1 MDHCR
6 TCGRRLQPG
15 VAACPRCKTPVDKTP
30 ATTAS
35 RTVRDAGGLNRLR
48 AAHDA
53 APLLAPPPLDS
64 DLTIPDD
71 GFKFIDGRI
80 VHMPDTTSLDSARE
94 TASLGSVNLDSTS
107 EEALPRIPYEP
118 DQTSID
124 DDMTQGAAVPGALTG
139 IEDDAFAPP
148 FFPPPPGYGSAASGS
163 YDDVGMAPTLMPGS
177 EAADDPGE
185 TIVERPVI
193 RAGRGLMQPGDEVD
207 GYVIKQEIGRGGM
220 GRVYRAEH
228 HVTGQEAALKMLL
241 PQLVN
246 DARLKARFV
255 NEAKVLARL
264 EHTNLVR
271 LLGFIESERRAFIV
285 MPYVAGTTLDK
296 CMQREGRLEMSAAF
310 DLFSQM
316 VDGLDHMHR
325 HGVMHRDLKPSNVII
340 QADGKVKITDFG
352 IARAVGSAKLTMEGM
367 VVGTAEYLAPEQA
380 NGTLRDDLRSDV
392 YSLAILLYE
401 MLTGRVPFRHPSA
414 AKVLIKQVSAAPP
427 PPRTIRPDIPV
438 GVEAA
443 ILRALAKKPDA
454 RFDSVVDF
462 RDAVSAG
469 FAEDTPTAHQ
479 SPAPVVE
486 EPKSARKP
494 RKAMAL
500 MVQII
505 VGGVIGAGL
514 AAAIWFYAVGR

>member
-6 TCGRRLQPG
+6 TCGRPLQPDAG
-15 VAACPRCKTPVDKTP
+15 ACPRCKTPVDKTP
-30 ATTAS
+30 ASTTS

-48 AAHDA
+48 AAQDAGPLLA
-53 APLLAPPPLDS
+53 APLLDS

-71 GFKFIDGRI
+71 GFRFIDGRI
-80 VHMPDTTSLDSARE
+80 VHMPAATSMGTAEPRE
-94 TASLGSVNLDSTS
+94 TETLGSVNFDNTA
-107 EEALPRIPYEP
+107 EVVPP
-118 DQTSID
+118 DQTPLD
-124 DDMTQGAAVPGALTG
+124 DDTTQGASVPQALTG
-139 IEDDAFAPP
+139 LDKDDFAPP
-148 FFPPPPGYGSAASGS
+148 FYPPPPGYGPGGSTSFDESSAL
-163 YDDVGMAPTLMPGS
+163 APTLLPGS
-177 EAADDPGE
+177 EALKDSAE
-185 TIVERPVI
+185 TFIERPTI
-193 RAGRGLMQPGDEVD
+193 RAGRGLVQPGDLVD

-228 HVTGQEAALKMLL
+228 EVTGQEAALKMLL

-271 LLGFIESERRAFIV
+271 LLGFIESQRRAFIV

-296 CMQREGRLEMSAAF
+296 CMQREGRLDMTAAF

-427 PPRTIRPDIPV
+427 PPRTIRPEIPV

-443 ILRALAKKPDA
+443 LLRALAKKPDA

-462 RDAVSAG
+462 REAVAAG
-469 FAEDTPTAHQ
+469 FADDRPTAHQ
-479 SPAPVVE
+479 PPAPADDATKLVR
-486 EPKSARKP
+486 PP

-500 MVQII
+500 IVQIM

-514 AAAIWFYAVGR
+514 AAAIWFYAAGR